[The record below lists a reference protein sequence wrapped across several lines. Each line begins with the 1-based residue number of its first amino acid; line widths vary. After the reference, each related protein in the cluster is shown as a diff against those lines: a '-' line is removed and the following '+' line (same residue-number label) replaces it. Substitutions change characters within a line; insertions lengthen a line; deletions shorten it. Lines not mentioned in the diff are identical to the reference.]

1 MKYAIL
7 IHSNPQPWA
16 HPTSEHTA
24 DYQALPA
31 EEQDRLGAHFDE
43 VFGEA
48 ERRGEIVAAW
58 AFGDPA
64 LARILRYDGGA
75 DGGVGAAVESP
86 GPYSSADEHVAGIVI
101 VEVASEARAVE
112 IAEAFCCPGDAIE
125 VRPIQG

>member
-1 MKYAIL
+1 MKCAIL
-7 IHSNPQPWA
+7 IHSNPQSWA

-31 EEQDRLGAHFDE
+31 DEQDRLGARFDE

-75 DGGVGAAVESP
+75 AAAVESA
-86 GPYSSADEHVAGIVI
+86 GPYASADEHLAGIFI
-101 VEVASEARAVE
+101 VEVDSEARAVE
-112 IAEAFCCPGDAIE
+112 IAESFCCPGDAIE